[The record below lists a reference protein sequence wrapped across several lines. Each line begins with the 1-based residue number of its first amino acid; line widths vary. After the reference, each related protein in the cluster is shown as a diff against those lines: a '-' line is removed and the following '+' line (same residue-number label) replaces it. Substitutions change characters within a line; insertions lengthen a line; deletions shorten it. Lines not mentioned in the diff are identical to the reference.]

1 MSIPQYQEF
10 MNPALQALKDG
21 QTKHIAEIEKTVA
34 SLLHLTKQNMQ
45 EFLPSRKQSVVRN
58 RLNWALYY
66 MYRAG
71 LLSKGGR
78 GFYTITQEG
87 KNALSSGNI
96 INKSFLKKYKSFTSF
111 LDISHNKP
119 TQAFD
124 TAFDEDADPT
134 TRISNAIE
142 DFNKRTRQDLLD
154 QLKQVDPIHF
164 ERICLELM
172 KAMGYGDEISLTPKS
187 HDGGIDGI
195 INEDALGLDKI
206 YLQAK
211 RYTEN
216 KVTGKEMRDFL
227 GGLTD
232 RKTKKGVLITTSDFD
247 KTALE
252 TANRNNIIMIA
263 GNKLTALLIKYN
275 VGVRIKETYE
285 IKEVDWTF
293 FTDEEESF
301 V

>member
-96 INKSFLKKYKSFTSF
+96 INKSFLKNTNPLHLF
-111 LDISHNKP
+111 LI
-119 TQAFD
+119 F
-124 TAFDEDADPT
+124 
-134 TRISNAIE
+134 
-142 DFNKRTRQDLLD
+142 
-154 QLKQVDPIHF
+154 
-164 ERICLELM
+164 
-172 KAMGYGDEISLTPKS
+172 
-187 HDGGIDGI
+187 
-195 INEDALGLDKI
+195 
-206 YLQAK
+206 
-211 RYTEN
+211 
-216 KVTGKEMRDFL
+216 
-227 GGLTD
+227 
-232 RKTKKGVLITTSDFD
+232 LITNRHKHLIQHSM
-247 KTALE
+247 KMQIRRHALV
-252 TANRNNIIMIA
+252 MQ
-263 GNKLTALLIKYN
+263 
-275 VGVRIKETYE
+275 
-285 IKEVDWTF
+285 
-293 FTDEEESF
+293 
-301 V
+301 